1 MDLNRDYRKAI
12 FLAGVGRSGTTWIS
26 EVINY
31 NNDYRYIF
39 EPFHPHKVP
48 ICRHFRYR
56 QYLEPN
62 NTDPRFIAPTNS
74 ILSGRI
80 RTRWSESLNHK
91 TLCDRRLIKDIRAN
105 LLLGWL
111 HEQFPELPIVLLLRR
126 PCAVAASKQKLG
138 WHTHLNEFLS
148 QSDLMSH
155 HLEPFR
161 SVMEAVQ
168 TDFERHIVLWCI
180 ETYVPLKQLQL
191 NHLHL
196 VFYEQSCSRPA
207 EEIRRLFD
215 FLGLPFSQ
223 AVLDSAQ
230 RPSAQSRSD
239 SAIISGAN
247 RMDSWHKSVSP
258 EQTRR
263 AMEILHRF
271 GLDGFYCSD
280 GLPNP
285 EVAKNFMRAT
295 SS

>member
-1 MDLNRDYRKAI
+1 MDLNRDYRKAV

-48 ICRHFRYR
+48 ICSHFRYR

-91 TLCDRRLIKDIRAN
+91 TLCDRRLIKDIRA
-105 LLLGWL
+105 
-111 HEQFPELPIVLLLRR
+111 
-126 PCAVAASKQKLG
+126 
-138 WHTHLNEFLS
+138 
-148 QSDLMSH
+148 
-155 HLEPFR
+155 
-161 SVMEAVQ
+161 
-168 TDFERHIVLWCI
+168 
-180 ETYVPLKQLQL
+180 
-191 NHLHL
+191 
-196 VFYEQSCSRPA
+196 
-207 EEIRRLFD
+207 
-215 FLGLPFSQ
+215 
-223 AVLDSAQ
+223 
-230 RPSAQSRSD
+230 
-239 SAIISGAN
+239 
-247 RMDSWHKSVSP
+247 
-258 EQTRR
+258 
-263 AMEILHRF
+263 ILHRF